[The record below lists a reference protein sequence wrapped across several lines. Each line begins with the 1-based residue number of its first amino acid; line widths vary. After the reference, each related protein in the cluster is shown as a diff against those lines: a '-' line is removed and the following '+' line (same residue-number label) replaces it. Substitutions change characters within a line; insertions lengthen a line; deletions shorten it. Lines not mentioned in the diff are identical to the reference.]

1 MADVE
6 QLLATPNYA
15 GVASL
20 LRYAEIISQLPIDEL
35 EEAFA
40 RFHNDVARYDYW
52 CDCDVGALLLERVA
66 DGVDVDLMRRGI
78 LYRHARFRAIWC
90 AQAATFGGEGMA
102 RSAHVKQLDA
112 KLLILEG

>member
-1 MADVE
+1 MPDVE
-6 QLLATPNYA
+6 HLLATPNYVGA
-15 GVASL
+15 TDL

-40 RFHNDVARYDYW
+40 RFHNDAARYDYW
-52 CDCDVGALLLERVA
+52 CDCDVGALLLERMA
-66 DGVDVDLMRRGI
+66 DGVEVDSMRRSI

-90 AQAATFGGEGMA
+90 AQAATSGGEGMA